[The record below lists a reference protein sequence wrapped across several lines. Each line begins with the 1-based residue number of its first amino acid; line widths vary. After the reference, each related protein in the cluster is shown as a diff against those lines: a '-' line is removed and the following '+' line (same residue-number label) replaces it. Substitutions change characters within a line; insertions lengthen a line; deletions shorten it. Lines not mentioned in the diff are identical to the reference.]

1 MKPFMRKLALALAL
15 VLSIA
20 TFAPAANAQAAT
32 KLKLNTSKKTVW
44 VGGKIFD
51 FNVTGDNIKNYRISY
66 STTDPDMLKVDAKN
80 GKVRALSVGND
91 ATTTLIATITEK
103 ATGKV
108 TKLTAT
114 VYIKESASK
123 VQITNKHI
131 ADEILPIGQNVADFD
146 SLMYNKNGDKSDTR
160 KEFVTDYR
168 KWSSSDTSVAT
179 VDANGRITTLK
190 PGTAVISVSTYVNSD
205 FSDANGPTATDSVE
219 ITVGNSVKD
228 IKQESLNKISI
239 NFNADVSKELDKS
252 DITVT
257 DKTTLIRQD
266 IKSLTFSKDGKSAIL
281 EMYLDLVNDH
291 VYEVSFKDVKES
303 FTAQAGEVASVV
315 VHSANVTYGQPTE
328 IKVSLYDANGVD
340 VTTETTLANLEI
352 SADYGYYDNANGTL
366 ILFNVGD
373 RATVTAVY
381 HTYRYDSTGS
391 EITYSGKGSFVAVDA
406 APVSL
411 KNLNV
416 NIGTTENW
424 NHSNMFVALNDN
436 NYKLFAKA
444 TFSDDTVKT
453 NGVLSFESTDTNK
466 LLIDENGL
474 LVPIGIGSVIVKIMD
489 NNQVIGTATVTIR
502 AERTATSVSL
512 DNPVVKLSKEVAAD
526 TATVTL
532 QIRDQYGDKMPVDS
546 VSVTQ
551 TNTASAPALVDLVA
565 NGDTISLNG
574 GMFTTA
580 GIYRYEI
587 KDVIS
592 GKTQVLT
599 VNVVAPSAAKSYRVV
614 IDNIP
619 KDIAY
624 VSGDTANLNV
634 DIKLFSY
641 DANGNKVAAVTEG
654 YGYTITKVGQT
665 ESATVTPF
673 TGSDAF
679 AVRAEEDGRI
689 SFFDGIYTVKVYQSS
704 DGSAKEGL
712 VTTAQ
717 FTITNS
723 QPVPTVTQDK
733 KTITSGDAAAI
744 TAGTPDSLSNYF
756 TIGANGA
763 TGTLTVEAASARQ
776 IGTTLLVES
785 ITIRETFADGNYIAH
800 TIQKNFT
807 LSVR

>member
-51 FNVTGDNIKNYRISY
+51 FNVTADNIKNYRISY
-66 STTDPDMLKVDAKN
+66 STTDPDMLKVD
-80 GKVRALSVGND
+80 VGND
-91 ATTTLIATITEK
+91 ATTQLIATITEK

-123 VQITNKHI
+123 VQITNKDL
-131 ADEILPIGQNVADFD
+131 ADEILPIGKDVADFD
-146 SLMYNKNGDKSDTR
+146 SLMYNKNGNKSDKR
-160 KEFVTDYR
+160 KEYVTDYR
-168 KWSSSDTSVAT
+168 QWTSSDTSVAT

-190 PGTAVISVSTYVNSD
+190 PGTATITVSTYVNKD
-205 FSDANGPTATDSVE
+205 FSDANGPTAKDSVE
-219 ITVGNSVKD
+219 ITVGNSVQE

-239 NFNADVSKELDKS
+239 HFNADVSKELKQS

-266 IKSLTFSKDGKSAIL
+266 IKSLTFSKDGKTATL

-291 VYEVSFKDVKES
+291 VYEVAFNDVKES

-315 VHSANVTYGQPTE
+315 VHGGNVTYGEPTE

-340 VTTETTLANLEI
+340 VTTELNLANLEI
-352 SADYGYYDNANGTL
+352 SSDYGYYDAVNGTL

-381 HTYRYDSTGS
+381 HTYHYDSTGS
-391 EITYSGKGSFVAVDA
+391 EITYTGKGSFVAVDA

-411 KNLNV
+411 KNLKL

-424 NHSNMFVALNDN
+424 NHSNMFVALNDSTH
-436 NYKLFAKA
+436 KLFAKA

-453 NGVLSFESTDTNK
+453 NSELTFESTDTNK

-474 LVPIGIGSVIVKIMD
+474 LVPIGIGSVVVKIMD
-489 NNQVIGTATVTIR
+489 GTQVIGTATVTIR
-502 AERTATSVSL
+502 AARTATAVSL
-512 DNPVVKLSKEVAAD
+512 DNPVVKLSKDVAEDIAS
-526 TATVTL
+526 VTL
-532 QIRDQYGDKMPVDS
+532 LIRDQYGDKMPVTAL
-546 VSVTQ
+546 SVTQ

-565 NGDTISLNG
+565 SGDTISLNG
-574 GMFTTA
+574 GMFSAA

-587 KDVIS
+587 KDVTS

-614 IDNIP
+614 IDNVP
-619 KDIAY
+619 KDIVY
-624 VSGDTANLNV
+624 KSGDTADLNV
-634 DIKLFSY
+634 GIKLFSY
-641 DANGNKVAAVTEG
+641 DASGN
-654 YGYTITKVGQT
+654 ILTKK
-665 ESATVTPF
+665 
-673 TGSDAF
+673 
-679 AVRAEEDGRI
+679 I
-689 SFFDGIYTVKVYQSS
+689 C
-704 DGSAKEGL
+704 
-712 VTTAQ
+712 
-717 FTITNS
+717 
-723 QPVPTVTQDK
+723 
-733 KTITSGDAAAI
+733 
-744 TAGTPDSLSNYF
+744 
-756 TIGANGA
+756 
-763 TGTLTVEAASARQ
+763 
-776 IGTTLLVES
+776 LLLCV
-785 ITIRETFADGNYIAH
+785 
-800 TIQKNFT
+800 NFY
-807 LSVR
+807 S

>member
-20 TFAPAANAQAAT
+20 TFAPAASAQAAS

-51 FNVTGDNIKNYRISY
+51 FNVTADNIKNYRISY
-66 STTDPDMLKVDAKN
+66 STTDPDMLKVDARN

-91 ATTTLIATITEK
+91 ATTTLIATVTEK

-123 VQITNKHI
+123 VSITNKNL
-131 ADEILPIGQNVADFD
+131 ADEILPIGKDVVDFD

-168 KWSSSDTSVAT
+168 QWTSSDTSVAT
-179 VDANGRITTLK
+179 VDANGRVTTLK
-190 PGTAVISVSTYVNSD
+190 PGNATITVSTYVNSD
-205 FSDANGPTATDSVE
+205 FSDAKGPTAKDSVE
-219 ITVGNSVKD
+219 ITVGNSVKE
-228 IKQESLNKISI
+228 ISQESLNKIAI
-239 NFNADVSKELDKS
+239 HFNADVSKELKQS

-266 IKSLTFSKDGKSAIL
+266 IKSLTFSKDGKTAYL

-291 VYEVSFKDVKES
+291 VYEVVFGDTKES

-315 VHSANVTYGQPTE
+315 VHSANVTYGEPTE

-340 VTTETTLANLEI
+340 VTTEMNLANLEI
-352 SADYGYYDNANGTL
+352 TADYGYYDAADGSL

-391 EITYSGKGSFVAVDA
+391 EITYTGKGSFVAVDA

-411 KNLNV
+411 KNLKV
-416 NIGTTENW
+416 NIGTAENW
-424 NHSNMFVALNDN
+424 NHSNMFVALNDSD
-436 NYKLFAKA
+436 YKLFAKA
-444 TFSDDTVKT
+444 TFSDDSVKA
-453 NGVLSFESTDTNK
+453 NGELTFESTDTNK
-466 LLIDENGL
+466 LLIDESGL
-474 LVPIGIGSVIVKIMD
+474 IVPIGIGSVIVKIMD

-502 AERTATSVSL
+502 AARTATSVSL

-526 TATVTL
+526 IASVTL
-532 QIRDQYGDKMPVDS
+532 QIRDQYGDKMAVET

-551 TNTASAPALVDLVA
+551 TNTSSAPALVDLVA
-565 NGDTISLNG
+565 EGDTIALNG
-574 GMFTTA
+574 GMFTVA

-587 KDVIS
+587 KDTVS

-614 IDNIP
+614 IDNVP

-624 VSGDTANLNV
+624 TNGAEAELNV
-634 DIKLFSY
+634 GIKLFSY
-641 DANGNKVAAVTEG
+641 DASGNKVAAVTGG
-654 YGYTITKVGQT
+654 YGYTITKVGET
-665 ESATVTPF
+665 ESATVTPL
-673 TGSDAF
+673 TGSDVF
-679 AVRAEEDGRI
+679 AVRTEEEGKI

-704 DGSAKEGL
+704 DGSSKEGF

-717 FTITNS
+717 FTITNT

-744 TAGTPDSLSNYF
+744 AAGTPDSLTNYF

-800 TIQKNFT
+800 TIKKNFT